1 MNFGEGRG
9 VLCLGSCVLG
19 SFQRRTV
26 LLGAH
31 SKAPK
36 PFAQFFILR
45 AWESGTLGRNT
56 PAATRRHH
64 CSQQSGPLPQA
75 TKEPGKDV
83 GSRSRTPG
91 AVASLPARPS
101 RPGAA
106 AASPPSPP
114 ASLREHAQCLARFAN
129 CRGPRRAPRPA
140 RRARPRRSP
149 HPPVVRLRRPGD
161 RDFRAGGGP

>member
-1 MNFGEGRG
+1 MLRILCFGFFSTKNSPFGGTFKGPQTIRSVFHPPG
-9 VLCLGSCVLG
+9 MGIRDS
-19 SFQRRTV
+19 R
-26 LLGAH
+26 AKH
-31 SKAPK
+31 S
-36 PFAQFFILR
+36 
-45 AWESGTLGRNT
+45 

>member
-1 MNFGEGRG
+1 M
-9 VLCLGSCVLG
+9 CLGSCVLG

-36 PFAQFFILR
+36 PFAQLFILR

-64 CSQQSGPLPQA
+64 CSQQPGPLPQA
-75 TKEPGKDV
+75 TKEPGRDV
-83 GSRSRTPG
+83 GSRNKTPG
-91 AVASLPARPS
+91 AVAS

-106 AASPPSPP
+106 AASPSPT
-114 ASLREHAQCLARFAN
+114 ASRREHAQCLARFAN
-129 CRGPRRAPRPA
+129 SRGPRRAPRPA